1 MNLPTITMGQI
12 CKRAPC
18 TDPLQYAN
26 KNWSGTALQV
36 LRHPRISAKHKLWVV
51 LHESALPR
59 EMLVEAVCQFAERA
73 LSALP
78 ADKVDKVG
86 ARSIAAIKAARAYM
100 RGEITREELTD
111 AARAAR
117 VVAEAASAASAASA
131 ARAAEAARA
140 AAPAT
145 ATAWAAAWAAAEAAE
160 VARAAEQKE
169 QVKILVRLC
178 KDYENN

>member
-12 CKRAPC
+12 CKRGPC

-111 AARAAR
+111 AAWA
-117 VVAEAASAASAASA
+117 
-131 ARAAEAARA
+131 AARA

>member
-12 CKRAPC
+12 CKRGPC

-78 ADKVDKVG
+78 ADKVDK
-86 ARSIAAIKAARAYM
+86 AARAYM

-111 AARAAR
+111 
-117 VVAEAASAASAASA
+117 A

>member
-12 CKRAPC
+12 CKRGPC

-78 ADKVDKVG
+78 ADKVDK
-86 ARSIAAIKAARAYM
+86 AARAYM

-111 AARAAR
+111 AAWA
-117 VVAEAASAASAASA
+117 
-131 ARAAEAARA
+131 AARA

>member
-12 CKRAPC
+12 CKRGPC

-78 ADKVDKVG
+78 ADKVDK
-86 ARSIAAIKAARAYM
+86 AARAYM

-117 VVAEAASAASAASA
+117 VADAASAARAARVADAASAARA

>member
-12 CKRAPC
+12 CKRGPC

-78 ADKVDKVG
+78 ADKVDK
-86 ARSIAAIKAARAYM
+86 AARAYM

-140 AAPAT
+140 AAPAR
-145 ATAWAAAWAAAEAAE
+145 AAAWVVAWAAAEAAE